1 MILDDLVAV
10 TKRRMQ
16 KEQAEITPAKMRELA
31 VAAPKPDHAATLRAL
46 RRDGARMH
54 VIAEVKKASPSKGL
68 IAAAFD
74 PVTIAKSYA
83 VAGVNAISVLTE
95 PDYFRGDIKYL
106 AAIHQAVNLPL
117 LRKDF
122 TIDDYMIYQAR
133 ANGASLILL
142 IVAILSKEQLRDY
155 LQLARELDLAAIVET
170 HDETELQTALAAGA
184 EIIGIN
190 NRDLRDFTVDLNN
203 SVQLSK
209 LVPADKIVIA
219 ESGIKTATAVQELA
233 AGNIDACLIGE
244 AFMRADDKK
253 AELTKLFGKP
263 VS

>member
-1 MILDDLVAV
+1 MILDDLVVA

-16 KEQAEITPAKMRELA
+16 GEQAAVTPARMRALA
-31 VAAPKPDHAATLRAL
+31 AAAPKPDRDATLAAL
-46 RRDGARMH
+46 RRTGKRMH

-68 IAAAFD
+68 IAADFD
-74 PVTIAKSYA
+74 PVTIASSYA
-83 VAGVNAISVLTE
+83 AAGVDAISVLTE

-106 AAIHQAVNLPL
+106 AAIYRAVTLPL

-122 TIDDYMIYQAR
+122 TVDDYMIYQAR

-142 IVAILSKEQLRDY
+142 IVAILTPEQLRAY
-155 LQLARELDLAAIVET
+155 LQLARQLGLAAIVEA
-170 HDETELQTALAAGA
+170 HDEDELQTALAAGA

-190 NRDLRDFTVDLNN
+190 NRDLRDFSVDLNT
-203 SVQLSK
+203 SIALSRR
-209 LVPADKIVIA
+209 VPAGKIVIA
-219 ESGIKTATAVQELA
+219 ESGIKTARAVQELA

-244 AFMRADDKK
+244 AFMRTSDKS
-253 AELTKLFGKP
+253 AELARLFGKA